1 MSFQGWPDEA
11 LEFYEGLEADN
22 SRAYWQAHKA
32 IYEASVLRP
41 MQELLSD
48 LEPYYGET
56 KIFRPY
62 RDVRFSHDKS
72 LYKTAIMAIIGP
84 GYVRFSADG
93 LAAGSGR
100 HEMAGEQL
108 TKYREAVGA
117 DAAGSA
123 LEELIA
129 DLRKQDIEVQG
140 TAPLKTAP
148 RGYAADHPRIELLR
162 FKGLYAWK
170 EWPVE
175 PWLGT
180 AAVRQVIA
188 GFLTATGPLSDWLAK
203 HVGP

>member
-11 LEFYEGLEADN
+11 LDFYEGLEADN
-22 SRAYWQAHKA
+22 SRSYWLAHKA
-32 IYEASVLRP
+32 VYESSVLRP

-62 RDVRFSHDKS
+62 RDVRFSRDKS
-72 LYKTAIMAIIGP
+72 PYKTAIGAVIGP
-84 GYVRFSADG
+84 GFVRLSAAG
-93 LAAGSGR
+93 LAAGSGM
-100 HEMAGEQL
+100 HEMTADQL
-108 TKYREAVGA
+108 GRYREAVAG
-117 DAAGSA
+117 DAAGPA

-129 DLRKQDIEVQG
+129 DLRKQDIDVQG

-148 RGYAADHPRIELLR
+148 RGHAADHPRIELLR

-188 GFLTATGPLSDWLAK
+188 GFLTATEPLSDWLAK
-203 HVGP
+203 HAGP